1 LRNFSIAVN
10 SSLRLRQGYAK
21 SKAMPT
27 PAPRQNPTDPPT
39 PTSADGTSERPVD
52 RRPLSEAAAR
62 ALTEAAARRSERG
75 NAERSQ
81 AANEIGG
88 RSGLDPTRYGDWE
101 VNGLASDF

>member
-1 LRNFSIAVN
+1 
-10 SSLRLRQGYAK
+10 
-21 SKAMPT
+21 
-27 PAPRQNPTDPPT
+27 
-39 PTSADGTSERPVD
+39 
-52 RRPLSEAAAR
+52 LSEAAAR